1 MSKGHQPRLS
11 AKVPKDRLSGKG
23 CGFTKTTRMLAQRQ
37 PSFKECVTAHWSSD
51 SAPKMNGAQ
60 AYYRSCR
67 FILPSGKISGRGAL
81 FSRLKLYRKEQWTLN
96 KGLCRNE

>member
-1 MSKGHQPRLS
+1 MSKGIQPRPS

-23 CGFTKTTRMLAQRQ
+23 CELAKTTRMLAQRQ

-67 FILPSGKISGRGAL
+67 FILPSGKMSGRGAL
-81 FSRLKLYRKEQWTLN
+81 SSRVKLYRKEQWTLD
-96 KGLCRNE
+96 K

>member
-1 MSKGHQPRLS
+1 MSKGYQPRLS

-51 SAPKMNGAQ
+51 FAPKMNGAQ

-67 FILPSGKISGRGAL
+67 FILPSGKISGRGAY
-81 FSRLKLYRKEQWTLN
+81 FAWLKAYRKERWTA
-96 KGLCRNE
+96 K

>member
-1 MSKGHQPRLS
+1 MSKGYQPRLS

-51 SAPKMNGAQ
+51 FAPKMNGA
-60 AYYRSCR
+60 
-67 FILPSGKISGRGAL
+67 
-81 FSRLKLYRKEQWTLN
+81 
-96 KGLCRNE
+96 

>member
-1 MSKGHQPRLS
+1 LSKGHQPRLS

-51 SAPKMNGAQ
+51 FALKIIGAQ
-60 AYYRSCR
+60 AYYRSCEFR
-67 FILPSGKISGRGAL
+67 HCFSGGAVG
-81 FSRLKLYRKEQWTLN
+81 EHP
-96 KGLCRNE
+96 

>member
-1 MSKGHQPRLS
+1 MSKGIQPRLS

-23 CGFTKTTRMLAQRQ
+23 CEFTKTTRMLAQRQ

-51 SAPKMNGAQ
+51 FAPKMIGAQ

-67 FILPSGKISGRGAL
+67 FILPSGKVSGRGAL

>member
-51 SAPKMNGAQ
+51 FAPKIIGAKHGTE
-60 AYYRSCR
+60 ASD
-67 FILPSGKISGRGAL
+67 FTSSSDGGSGRGA
-81 FSRLKLYRKEQWTLN
+81 FRCTVKAD
-96 KGLCRNE
+96 